1 MIHSMTAFAMKE
13 SKQPWGVLAW
23 EIRSVNH
30 RYLDVSFRL
39 PEALREM
46 EFSLRDVARH
56 TLHRGK
62 VECMLKLQMTDQ
74 EAAQITLNDTL
85 LNHLISRAESV
96 ASKLE
101 EPAAIDPM
109 KVLMWPGVVV
119 QAEQDQ
125 AAIKETMQS
134 LFKATL
140 DSFVECRQR
149 EGQALKQA
157 IKERLALMENHVE
170 IVAKAVPT
178 LLEAQRQKIS
188 DRIHELAQDVDQS
201 RLEQELV
208 YFAQRMDV
216 AEEVDRLQTHIKEMS
231 RVLEQDGAAGRRLDF
246 LLQEMNR
253 EANTI
258 GSKSQHT
265 TTSHAC
271 VELKVLIEQIREQ
284 VQNIE

>member
-1 MIHSMTAFAMKE
+1 MIHSMTAFAAKE
-13 SKQPWGVLAW
+13 NKQPWGVIAW

-39 PEALREM
+39 PEALRDM
-46 EFSLRDVARH
+46 EFSLRDVARNI
-56 TLHRGK
+56 LHRGK
-62 VECMLKLQMTDQ
+62 VECTLKLQMADQ

-85 LNHLISRAESV
+85 LNHLIRRAEHV

-101 EPAAIDPM
+101 EPAAMDPM
-109 KVLMWPGVVV
+109 KLLMWPGVVV

-140 DSFVECRQR
+140 ESFVECRQR

-157 IKERLALMENHVE
+157 IKERLTSMENHVDV
-170 IVAKAVPT
+170 VAKTVPT

-188 DRIHELAQDVDQS
+188 DRIQELTQDVDQS

-265 TTSHAC
+265 ITSHAC